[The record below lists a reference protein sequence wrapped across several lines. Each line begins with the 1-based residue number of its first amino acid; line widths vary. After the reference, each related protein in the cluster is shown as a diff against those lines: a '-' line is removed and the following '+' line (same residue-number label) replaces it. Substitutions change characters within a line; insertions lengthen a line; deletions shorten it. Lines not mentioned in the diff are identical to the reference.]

1 MDVNGPSP
9 IRPSTPVQP
18 AQQAGPV
25 QETTQSEAVEPQ
37 DDVDISPA
45 ARMLEELDQA
55 SDLHQARLD
64 RIKEEIRAGVYETP
78 EKLES
83 ALWNLLKEI
92 EPE

>member
-9 IRPSTPVQP
+9 IRPATPVQP

-37 DDVDISPA
+37 DGVEISPA
-45 ARMLEELDQA
+45 ARMLEELDAA

-64 RIKEEIRAGVYETP
+64 RIKEEIRAGAYETP

-92 EPE
+92 ESE